1 MCVGYIYKGFRVNI
15 GGLNLKVNVMY
26 LKLHEFDLILRMNW
40 MSDHKAQMDCFAK
53 LVTLQGI
60 NGK

>member
-1 MCVGYIYKGFRVNI
+1 VCVGYIYKGFRVNI

-53 LVTLQGI
+53 LVTL
-60 NGK
+60 